1 MPVRAKRGVRFHSW
15 AARFLEWAEIFSVA
29 EVEGEFA
36 AFLIALREGLDY
48 QSENYLWFSKHYAR
62 FLYVDRIVI
71 DKPYRSMGLGR
82 RLYREIMD
90 QARRTQVSAVTAE
103 IDTEPYN
110 EVSLKFH
117 EAMGFQEVGTQY
129 VRDGKIKVSLQAA
142 KL

>member
-15 AARFLEWAEIFSVA
+15 AACFLEW
-29 EVEGEFA
+29 
-36 AFLIALREGLDY
+36 
-48 QSENYLWFSKHYAR
+48 
-62 FLYVDRIVI
+62 
-71 DKPYRSMGLGR
+71 
-82 RLYREIMD
+82 
-90 QARRTQVSAVTAE
+90 AE

>member
-82 RLYREIMD
+82 RLYREIMEH
-90 QARRTQVSAVTAE
+90 AWRTQVSAVTAE